1 MGMYYKRLSM
11 SLPIVA
17 VALGIF
23 TAGAATDTLP
33 GGAIN
38 VGSADYFTV
47 LAKGDAG
54 FTDNTITGPSFV
66 TGNYGVGGQGTFT
79 MSDGHLDGNVVMH
92 SGAQPK
98 LSGPAKINGNVSN
111 NDGQL
116 NSALADA
123 QMLSDAAAMEAVT
136 PAYAS
141 LTNVNI
147 TNPSQ
152 NITITGGADQ
162 KIVLSLQNFSI
173 SNGTFTLQGTATTSF
188 IINVAK
194 NFSLNNGSITL
205 AGVPPQNV
213 LFNILGKGGQVSLNQ
228 GTQLPGFLLAL
239 NRKVDLSGGHVTG
252 KVIADQVVITSGG
265 SVVTPTT
272 NR

>member
-1 MGMYYKRLSM
+1 MAMYYKRLFMSM
-11 SLPIVA
+11 SIAA

-54 FTDNTITGPSFV
+54 VTDNTITGPSFV

-79 MSDGHLDGNVVMH
+79 MSDGHLDANVVMH

-116 NSALADA
+116 NSA
-123 QMLSDAAAMEAVT
+123 
-136 PAYAS
+136 
-141 LTNVNI
+141 
-147 TNPSQ
+147 
-152 NITITGGADQ
+152 
-162 KIVLSLQNFSI
+162 
-173 SNGTFTLQGTATTSF
+173 
-188 IINVAK
+188 
-194 NFSLNNGSITL
+194 
-205 AGVPPQNV
+205 
-213 LFNILGKGGQVSLNQ
+213 
-228 GTQLPGFLLAL
+228 
-239 NRKVDLSGGHVTG
+239 
-252 KVIADQVVITSGG
+252 
-265 SVVTPTT
+265 
-272 NR
+272 